1 MPRAVYDL
9 LAIVGVG
16 VLFFATVGLLLGPV
30 RRFFVV
36 LIYLGLELASSLG
49 LTIADVLYK
58 APDQR
63 LRYEHLY
70 WTNEVALD
78 VLLFL
83 VVIVL
88 TYKATP
94 EGPNRKKVARILTGI
109 GVAALVLPVLLFH
122 PTFAPW
128 PTLQWFNSTA
138 EVLNFG
144 AALMNLA
151 LWGALIASRQ
161 REPQLLKVS
170 VGLGVVVTA
179 GAISYGLRHLIP
191 VGGVLRPL
199 PNLFIMIAQPVGWSI
214 LCWAFW
220 PAARP
225 RVVPSSALPS
235 R

>member
-1 MPRAVYDL
+1 MPRTVYDL
-9 LAIVGVG
+9 LAIIGVG
-16 VLFFATVGLLLGPV
+16 VLLLAFVGLVSGPV
-30 RRFFVV
+30 RKFLVV
-36 LIYLGLELASSLG
+36 VIYVGLELMSSLG
-49 LTIADVLYK
+49 LTIADVYYK

-83 VVIVL
+83 VMIVL

-94 EGPNRKKVARILTGI
+94 DGPNRKKVARVLTGI

-122 PTFAPW
+122 PTFTPW

-161 REPQLLKVS
+161 RDPQLLKVS
-170 VGLGVVVTA
+170 AGLGVVVTA

-191 VGGVLRPL
+191 LGGILRPL

-214 LCWAFW
+214 LCLAFW
-220 PAARP
+220 PAPRP
-225 RVVPSSALPS
+225 RTIPGSAVPS